1 LVVQLSDF
9 KKQLKELEAK
19 ILKLVGEAGDDILDD
34 EELIVTLDQSNET
47 SITIKQ
53 KVEEAEQTAITINE
67 SREGYRSV
75 ARRGSILYF
84 VIADLGLI
92 DPMYQYSLDFF
103 GKLFNRR
110 LDKSKKSEDL
120 EERIEI
126 LLADLTES
134 FYTNICRGLFE
145 AHKLLY
151 AYLNATAIAKR
162 AGDIAAK
169 EWHVYLRGSTTV
181 FERENKC
188 DYISDDVFEK
198 LLGLEEAHEAFEG
211 LASSFEDDVDAV
223 IWKDLMLS
231 DNPINVKLPP
241 ALEDKLNI
249 F

>member
-1 LVVQLSDF
+1 VQLSDF

-34 EELIVTLDQSNET
+34 EELIVTLDQSSET
-47 SITIKQ
+47 SITIKT
-53 KVEEAEQTAITINE
+53 KVEEAEETAITINE
-67 SREGYRSV
+67 SRESYRGV

-84 VIADLGLI
+84 TIADIGLI

-110 LDKSKKSEDL
+110 LDRSKKSEDL
-120 EERIEI
+120 NERLEI
-126 LLADLTES
+126 LLDDLTES

-162 AGDIAAK
+162 AGDISAK
-169 EWHVYLRGSTTV
+169 EWQMYLRGSTTV
-181 FERENKC
+181 FDRSNKC
-188 DYISDDVFEK
+188 DYISDDSFSK
-198 LLGLEEAHEAFEG
+198 LLGLQESHDNFEG
-211 LASSFEDDVDAV
+211 LADSFEDDVDAL
-223 IWKDLMLS
+223 IWRELMLS
-231 DNPINVKLPP
+231 DAPASVKLPP
-241 ALEDKLNI
+241 VFEDKLSL